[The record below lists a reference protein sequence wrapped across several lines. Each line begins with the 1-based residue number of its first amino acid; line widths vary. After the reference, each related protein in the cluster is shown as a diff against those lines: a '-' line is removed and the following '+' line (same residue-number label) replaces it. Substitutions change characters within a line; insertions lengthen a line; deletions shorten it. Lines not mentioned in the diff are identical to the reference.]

1 MRLRNIS
8 DDSPPPAW
16 VLDDSTR
23 QPHDVEQL
31 FHNMGVGSS
40 IVNASNA
47 TSAATGGTQAV
58 DRAAALLTL
67 VVESHEPVTFTEL
80 AEQTGL
86 ARSTTSR
93 LLSALERTDLVARVA
108 DGYAPGRLFTVHA
121 TRVGAD
127 PHADL
132 VTAATPYLEELAA
145 ESRESAHLAVVRHG
159 RLVHLANV
167 ETTHLLG
174 ARDWDAADVPPHCS
188 ALGKV
193 LLAWDALPPAP
204 APLPAPTPHSLDGDA
219 LAEEL
224 RVVRR
229 RGWAETHDELEVGL
243 CAVAAP
249 VLDGRGRAVAALGL
263 SGPTARIGKR
273 AEHLGRLLKNRAEA
287 LGLRLADTHAEE
299 GVA

>member
-1 MRLRNIS
+1 
-8 DDSPPPAW
+8 
-16 VLDDSTR
+16 
-23 QPHDVEQL
+23 VEQL

-40 IVNASNA
+40 IVSRSPSTA
-47 TSAATGGTQAV
+47 TVTPGAAGGTQAV

-67 VVESHEPVTFTEL
+67 VVAAPEPVTFTEL
-80 AEQTGL
+80 SERTGL

-93 LLSALERTDLVARVA
+93 LLSALERTRLVSRV
-108 DGYAPGRLFTVHA
+108 DDRGYAPGRLFDDYA
-121 TRVGAD
+121 ARVGATD
-127 PHADL
+127 PHAAL
-132 VTAATPYLEELAA
+132 VAAASPYLDELAA

-167 ETTHLLG
+167 DTVHLLG
-174 ARDWDAADVPPHCS
+174 ARDWDAADVPLHCS

-193 LLAWDALPPAP
+193 LLAWDALPLPP
-204 APLPAPTPHSLDGDA
+204 APLPAPTPYSLDAVA

-224 RVVRR
+224 REVRR

-243 CAVAAP
+243 CGAAAP
-249 VLDGRGRAVAALGL
+249 VLDARGRVVAALGV

-273 AEHLGRLLKNRAEA
+273 ADHLGRLIKNRAEA
-287 LGLRLADTHAEE
+287 LSLRLAETHAEE